1 MPSPLLIP
9 LGVSLLSPPGSS
21 EQWQS
26 QQART
31 GDHIRVSRGL
41 YTHHGIYVSDSEVI
55 HFTALEDD
63 NLLGG
68 GNEVMATPLSRF
80 LLDRELEVRIYTE
93 EELEDLF
100 PVADIVRWA
109 RASCGD
115 SGYHLF
121 FNNCE
126 HFANCCTL
134 GRFHSQQVMNVFGGI
149 NMGLKDWAS
158 GVLGAVFGGSSG
170 GGGRSRSTE
179 SSTYNYEPDKV
190 RVAEIQAESARDM
203 AYHENQRI
211 GLIKDAQIELSEF
224 NARMEAAV
232 IEAKVRG
239 FTHVQGKLLEMT
251 KTLTQLAQERIV
263 LLEQGHLGVVSQI
276 DNHYQQLKQQ
286 IGNENDL
293 YLHEKF
299 PKLLSLLEQ
308 YTEGS
313 TSRKKYSELL
323 DKDMARHIDF
333 QAQQTQSMHQRL
345 GMMTESAITSKK
357 QLEQHVNTLVET
369 RMQQLQLSLE
379 NTSQLPLAQLL
390 VYKQKLLMKDKQAE

>member
-9 LGVSLLSPPGSS
+9 IAINLLLPSGSS
-21 EQWQS
+21 EQWQL
-26 QQART
+26 QQARH

-41 YTHHGIYVSDSEVI
+41 YWHHGIYVSDSEVI

-80 LLDRELEVRIYTE
+80 LLESELEVRIFTE

-100 PVADIVRWA
+100 PVVDIVSWA

-115 SGYHLF
+115 SGYHLV

-126 HFANCCTL
+126 HFANWCTL
-134 GRFHSQQVMNVFGGI
+134 GRFHSQQVKNVFRGI
-149 NMGLKDWAS
+149 NMGLGDWVG
-158 GVLGAVFGGSSG
+158 GVFNAVFGGSSSG

-211 GLIKDAQIELSEF
+211 GLIKDAQMELAEF

-239 FTHVQGKLLEMT
+239 FTHVQEKLLEMT
-251 KTLTQLAQERIV
+251 KSLTQLAHERIV
-263 LLEQGHLGVVSQI
+263 LLEQGHLGVVAQI
-276 DNHYQQLKQQ
+276 DSHYQQLKQQ

-293 YLHEKF
+293 YLQEKF
-299 PKLLSLLEQ
+299 PKLNSLLEQ
-308 YTEGS
+308 YPEGT
-313 TSRKKYSELL
+313 TSHRKYSELL
-323 DKDMARHIDF
+323 DKDMARHF
-333 QAQQTQSMHQRL
+333 EFQTQQMQSVHQRQ
-345 GMMTESAITSKK
+345 GMMTESAISSKK

-369 RMQQLQLSLE
+369 RMQLQLSLE
-379 NTSQLPLAQLL
+379 NTSQLPPAQLL
-390 VYKQKLLMKDKQAE
+390 VYKQKLLGKDKQTE